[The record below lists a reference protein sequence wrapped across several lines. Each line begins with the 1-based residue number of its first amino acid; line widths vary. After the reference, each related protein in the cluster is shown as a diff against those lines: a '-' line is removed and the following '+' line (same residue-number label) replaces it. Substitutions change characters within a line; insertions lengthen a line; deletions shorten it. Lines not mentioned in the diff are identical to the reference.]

1 MGSFSIV
8 HWLIVLLIV
17 MMIFGSKRLRGIGED
32 VGSAVR
38 GFKDG
43 MKASDTSSGIVDSSV
58 AAIYTKN
65 SKT

>member
-17 MMIFGSKRLRGIGED
+17 MMIFGTKRLRGIGAD
-32 VGSAVR
+32 LGSAVK

-43 MKASDTSSGIVDSSV
+43 MKSNDAGPEAGEPS
-58 AAIYTKN
+58 AAANCTKN
-65 SKT
+65 SST